1 MAWPLPEAHRQRAPL
16 GRCVC
21 ARARRGGTPCM
32 SIHHTAPRR
41 GVARPRPVAGGPAG
55 WPPRWPQRHG
65 PCTLPVPSL
74 RPAPGMRLL
83 LAACSRTGDA
93 RYLGHPFHV
102 VLWSEFSTHD
112 RSLMRRSQSPNLG
125 RRAGPVVLSLATSF
139 VLRDSRGK
147 HWEAPQSA
155 VLYVGARF

>member
-1 MAWPLPEAHRQRAPL
+1 
-16 GRCVC
+16 
-21 ARARRGGTPCM
+21 M

-41 GVARPRPVAGGPAG
+41 GVARPRPVARPGGRPGGHNGVIPVRA
-55 WPPRWPQRHG
+55 
-65 PCTLPVPSL
+65 PVPSL
-74 RPAPGMRLL
+74 RPAAPDAMRLL

-155 VLYVGARF
+155 VLHVGARF